1 VIDEV
6 VRELV
11 AELRPGTDACTPA
24 ERIDRIAAMDC
35 GVAMLQAALSVEVA
49 AFADQRR
56 REDIADG
63 VASESAGRGAA
74 IEIAMARRVSKA
86 TVDHHLAF
94 AQPLIAEHPRLL
106 EACLD
111 GRVSQPAAKHIVKA
125 CEALDSDQRRAIDAD
140 LAALATERTPGQ
152 LMKDAARRVASI
164 DPSAADRRARKA
176 RADKNVR
183 AIVNGD
189 GTGTLIANL
198 PVEQALACWQTLDHE
213 ARARRSD
220 GDQRSIRE
228 LMCDLF
234 VERLT
239 GQSDATDLRLEVGV
253 VVAAS
258 SLLGADDQPARLTGH
273 NGGDHGVLPA
283 ALARELATS
292 DSAWW
297 RRLVCDPVDGR
308 LLSMDPSKRRFEGS
322 LRRFML
328 YRDATSRRPFSDTAI
343 HEIDHISR
351 HVDGGPTVPSN
362 GQGLGKSDH
371 PIRDLPGWKVE
382 AIDGDAANGV
392 RWTTPTGHSYT
403 SRPPPILG
411 VGNIPRRE

>member
-1 VIDEV
+1 VIDEA
-6 VRELV
+6 VREWV

-24 ERIDRIAAMDC
+24 ERIDRIVALDR
-35 GVAMLQAALSVEVA
+35 GVAMLQAALSVEMVT
-49 AFADQRR
+49 FAQQRR
-56 REDIADG
+56 REDVADG
-63 VASESAGRGAA
+63 VASDNAGRGAA
-74 IEIAMARRVSKA
+74 IEIAMARHVSKA
-86 TVDHHLAF
+86 TVEHHLAF
-94 AQPLIAEHPRLL
+94 AQPLIADHPRLL
-106 EACLD
+106 EVCLD

-125 CEALDSDQRRAIDAD
+125 CEALDSDQRRAIDPD

-152 LMKDAARRVASI
+152 LKKDAARRVASL
-164 DPSAADRRARKA
+164 DPTAADRQARKA

-213 ARARRSD
+213 ARGRRSD
-220 GDQRSIRE
+220 GDERSIRE

-258 SLLGADDQPARLTGH
+258 SLLGTHDQPAKLTGH

-308 LLSMDPSKRRFEGS
+308 LLSMDPAKRRFEGS

-328 YRDATSRRPFSDTAI
+328 YRDATSRRPFSDAAI
-343 HEIDHISR
+343 YDIDHISR
-351 HVDGGPTVPSN
+351 HVDGGPTIASN

-371 PIRDLPGWKVE
+371 PIRALPGWKVE

-411 VGNIPRRE
+411 VGNFPRRE